1 MTFASRRTVHSSSL
15 ALSPKITLMK
25 SMLFAVAL
33 LTLASPAQAVGFT
46 ELEDFGDTYETAT
59 PVPLGTDISGGI
71 TPDDFDYLLF
81 NLPGDSRWFDTF
93 RVDFSIDRAPSP
105 ERTRVLVYIGDHNIV
120 GSGDFFDSG
129 TRTFQG
135 NILFDDP
142 TTMIVR
148 IGKLS
153 AIGTDATYNVRLT
166 TSIPEPTTCILSVL
180 AFGAV
185 LGLGRRR
192 SRPPA

>member
-1 MTFASRRTVHSSSL
+1 
-15 ALSPKITLMK
+15 MK

-33 LTLASPAQAVGFT
+33 LTLASPAQAVGLT
-46 ELEDFGDTYETAT
+46 EIEDFGDTYETAT
-59 PVPLGTDISGGI
+59 PVPLGTDISGSI

-81 NLPGDSRWFDTF
+81 DLPAGSQWFDTF
-93 RVDFSIDRAPSP
+93 RVDFSIDRAPSLEP
-105 ERTRVLVYIGDHNIV
+105 TRVLVYMGNHNIV

-129 TRTFQG
+129 SRTFQG
-135 NILFDDP
+135 NIVFDDP
-142 TTMIVR
+142 KTMIVR

-153 AIGTDATYNVRLT
+153 GIGTDATYNLRLT
-166 TSIPEPTTCILSVL
+166 TSIPEPTACILSVL
-180 AFGAV
+180 VFGAV